1 MRLLTMTL
9 SNLIPV
15 LDKDRYVFIWFS
27 DDIIGRG
34 STSTLLRRRE
44 INAILNYTVTKV
56 YASNNEL
63 HIHTDFKSS
72 RTH

>member
-1 MRLLTMTL
+1 MTL

-15 LDKDRYVFIWFS
+15 LDKDQYIFIWFS

-63 HIHTDFKSS
+63 HIHTDFK
-72 RTH
+72 

>member
-1 MRLLTMTL
+1 MTL

-15 LDKDRYVFIWFS
+15 LDKDQYIYVWFS

-44 INAILNYTVTKV
+44 INAILSYNVTKV
-56 YASNNEL
+56 YAMNNEI
-63 HIHTDFKSS
+63 HIHTDFK
-72 RTH
+72 

>member
-1 MRLLTMTL
+1 MTL

-15 LDKDRYVFIWFS
+15 LDKDQYVYVWFS

-44 INAILNYTVTKV
+44 INAILKYTVTKI

-63 HIHTDFKSS
+63 HIHTDFK
-72 RTH
+72 

>member
-1 MRLLTMTL
+1 MTL

>member
-1 MRLLTMTL
+1 MTL

-15 LDKDRYVFIWFS
+15 LDKDQYIFIWFS

>member
-1 MRLLTMTL
+1 MTL
-9 SNLIPV
+9 NNLIPV
-15 LDKDRYVFIWFS
+15 LDKDQYIYVWFS

-63 HIHTDFKSS
+63 HIHTDFK
-72 RTH
+72 

>member
-1 MRLLTMTL
+1 MTL

-15 LDKDRYVFIWFS
+15 LDKDQYIYVWFS
-27 DDIIGRG
+27 DDIIERG

-44 INAILNYTVTKV
+44 INAILKYTVTKV

-63 HIHTDFKSS
+63 HIHTDFK
-72 RTH
+72 

>member
-1 MRLLTMTL
+1 MTL

-15 LDKDRYVFIWFS
+15 LDKDQYIYVWFS

-44 INAILNYTVTKV
+44 INAILSYNVTKI
-56 YASNNEL
+56 YAMNNEI
-63 HIHTDFKSS
+63 HIHTDFK
-72 RTH
+72 

>member
-15 LDKDRYVFIWFS
+15 LDKDQYIFIWFS

-63 HIHTDFKSS
+63 HIHTDFK
-72 RTH
+72 

>member
-1 MRLLTMTL
+1 MTL

-15 LDKDRYVFIWFS
+15 LDKDQYIYVWFS

-63 HIHTDFKSS
+63 HIHTDFK
-72 RTH
+72 

>member
-1 MRLLTMTL
+1 MRLLTITL

-15 LDKDRYVFIWFS
+15 LDKDQYVYVWFS

-44 INAILNYTVTKV
+44 INAILSYNVTNI
-56 YASNNEL
+56 YAINNEI
-63 HIHTDFKSS
+63 HIYTDFK
-72 RTH
+72 

>member
-1 MRLLTMTL
+1 MTL

-15 LDKDRYVFIWFS
+15 LDKDQYIYVWFS

-44 INAILNYTVTKV
+44 INTILNYTVTKV

-63 HIHTDFKSS
+63 HIHTDFK
-72 RTH
+72 

>member
-1 MRLLTMTL
+1 MTL
-9 SNLIPV
+9 NDLIP
-15 LDKDRYVFIWFS
+15 LLGTEQYVYIWFS

-72 RTH
+72 GTH

>member
-1 MRLLTMTL
+1 MTL

-15 LDKDRYVFIWFS
+15 LDKDQYVYIWFS

-44 INAILNYTVTKV
+44 INAILKNNVTKV
-56 YASNNEL
+56 YACNNEL
-63 HIHTDFKSS
+63 HVHTDFK
-72 RTH
+72 

>member
-1 MRLLTMTL
+1 MTL

-15 LDKDRYVFIWFS
+15 LDKDQYIYVWFS

-44 INAILNYTVTKV
+44 INAILKYTVTKV

-63 HIHTDFKSS
+63 HIHTDFK
-72 RTH
+72 

>member
-1 MRLLTMTL
+1 MTL

-15 LDKDRYVFIWFS
+15 LDKDQYIYVWFS

-34 STSTLLRRRE
+34 STSTLLKRRE

-63 HIHTDFKSS
+63 HIHTDFK
-72 RTH
+72 

>member
-1 MRLLTMTL
+1 MTL

-15 LDKDRYVFIWFS
+15 LDKDQYIYVWFS

-34 STSTLLRRRE
+34 STSTLLRHRK

-72 RTH
+72 GTH

>member
-15 LDKDRYVFIWFS
+15 LDKDQYIYVWFS
-27 DDIIGRG
+27 DDIIGHG

-44 INAILNYTVTKV
+44 INAILKNNVTKV
-56 YASNNEL
+56 YAYNNEL
-63 HIHTDFKSS
+63 HIHTDFK
-72 RTH
+72 

>member
-1 MRLLTMTL
+1 MTL

-15 LDKDRYVFIWFS
+15 LDKDQYIYVWFS

-44 INAILNYTVTKV
+44 INAILSYNVTKV
-56 YASNNEL
+56 YAINNEL
-63 HIHTDFKSS
+63 HVYADFK
-72 RTH
+72 

>member
-1 MRLLTMTL
+1 MTL

-15 LDKDRYVFIWFS
+15 LDKDQYIYVWFS

-44 INAILNYTVTKV
+44 INAILSYNVAKV
-56 YASNNEL
+56 YAINNEL
-63 HIHTDFKSS
+63 HVYTDFK
-72 RTH
+72 